1 MNRKILIIGLCF
13 HLLAAVFSIGFNN
26 HDEHFQILEFA
37 ALKLNLAGVNDMP
50 WEYGYQM
57 RSTVQPGIAYLIIN
71 ASKRLVWVAHSRK
84 PQC

>member
-50 WEYGYQM
+50 M
-57 RSTVQPGIAYLIIN
+57 GIRLSNEIN
-71 ASKRLVWVAHSRK
+71 GAARHRLPNH
-84 PQC
+84 